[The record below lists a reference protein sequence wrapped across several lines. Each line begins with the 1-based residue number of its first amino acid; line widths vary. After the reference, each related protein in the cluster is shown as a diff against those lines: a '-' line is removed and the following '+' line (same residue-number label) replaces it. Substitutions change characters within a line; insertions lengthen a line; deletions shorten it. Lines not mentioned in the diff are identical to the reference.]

1 MGDEMKSF
9 CDHTVLF
16 RVKPSG
22 AAITECPRE
31 VDSKVQIQ
39 NADCRLQY
47 FFPLTLFPRQLC
59 RLFPRHFHT
68 LFHECQQCGGGC
80 QPYPTLTPGH
90 VEWRYRRREA
100 ETRQTVCQM
109 I

>member
-1 MGDEMKSF
+1 MGDERKSF

-16 RVKPSG
+16 RFKPSE

-47 FFPLTLFPRQLC
+47 FFP
-59 RLFPRHFHT
+59 
-68 LFHECQQCGGGC
+68 
-80 QPYPTLTPGH
+80 PYSLPPPT
-90 VEWRYRRREA
+90 V
-100 ETRQTVCQM
+100 
-109 I
+109 